1 MLSFFT
7 VILTI
12 LLVLDC
18 LILGLLI
25 LIQLPKKE
33 AGVGV
38 AFGGGA
44 TDALFGAGSGNAL
57 TKLTKYT
64 ATAFF
69 IMVIVLQIM
78 KVSQEGASTSATR
91 RALEKLMSS
100 QPPMMPPTSSSS
112 PAGSNMD
119 MGSAAPAAATNAP
132 TMQFN
137 LGNTPAPAAGTNAP
151 SAPAK

>member
-7 VILTI
+7 IILTAVLI
-12 LLVLDC
+12 LDC
-18 LILGLLI
+18 LVLGLLI

-69 IMVIVLQIM
+69 ALIIMLSIM
-78 KVSQEGASTSATR
+78 KVKEQG
-91 RALEKLMSS
+91 
-100 QPPMMPPTSSSS
+100 SSSS
-112 PAGSNMD
+112 ETQRIYEKMATTPPATPPTT
-119 MGSAAPAAATNAP
+119 SAPTLASATNGETATPAAATNAP
-132 TMQFN
+132 ILLFGSATN
-137 LGNTPAPAAGTNAP
+137 AAPAASTNPP

>member
-7 VILTI
+7 IILTI
-12 LLVLDC
+12 VLVLDC

-69 IMVIVLQIM
+69 ILVIILQIM
-78 KVSQEGASTSATR
+78 KVSQEGSSSSATR
-91 RALEKLMSS
+91 RAFDKLMNS
-100 QPPMMPPTSSSS
+100 QSAPAMPP
-112 PAGSNMD
+112 
-119 MGSAAPAAATNAP
+119 AAPNAETAAPAATNAP
-132 TMQFN
+132 IMQFN
-137 LGNTPAPAAGTNAP
+137 LTSNAAPAASTNAP

>member
-7 VILTI
+7 IILTI
-12 LLVLDC
+12 VLVLDC

-69 IMVIVLQIM
+69 ILVIILQIM
-78 KVSQEGASTSATR
+78 KVSQEGSSSSATR
-91 RALEKLMSS
+91 RAFDKLMNS
-100 QPPMMPPTSSSS
+100 QSAPAMPTTSPST
-112 PAGSNMD
+112 PAASNAETAAPASTNTPIMQFNLT
-119 MGSAAPAAATNAP
+119 SNAAPAAATNAP
-132 TMQFN
+132 
-137 LGNTPAPAAGTNAP
+137 

>member
-7 VILTI
+7 IILTI

-64 ATAFF
+64 GIAFF
-69 IMVIVLQIM
+69 VLIIVLQIM
-78 KVSQEGASTSATR
+78 KVSQEGASTSATQ
-91 RALEKLMSS
+91 RAFEKLMNS
-100 QPPMMPPTSSSS
+100 QPTPVMPPIPSS
-112 PAGSNMD
+112 
-119 MGSAAPAAATNAP
+119 APAATNLETAPAAQSSNSP

-137 LGNTPAPAAGTNAP
+137 MGNTAPAPAATTNTP